1 MKDIKHHQIIFKMP
15 IKNQNE
21 QYLNYYKLL
30 YSDKNVHLKYLLF
43 ELNFDDNLQKESI
56 CYNIYVLEHTIL
68 ACLRQ
73 HVNKKVK
80 MSIYEEMVQ
89 KNLQH
94 SNQTM
99 YLKISGVWEDTT
111 YIGLVYKLYYTMST
125 VKFSNMI
132 C

>member
-1 MKDIKHHQIIFKMP
+1 MVPVVEDDCEKDEDEDDNSQKASRVRDDCEEH
-15 IKNQNE
+15 E
-21 QYLNYYKLL
+21 
-30 YSDKNVHLKYLLF
+30 V
-43 ELNFDDNLQKESI
+43 DDNLQKESI